1 MRMHLVAGGKHQF
14 QANSAHLTPTP
25 QTPLEQDLGGGRQA
39 ILSIRAVPYRQ
50 RAIASFSAMSRLLR
64 RLQPLYF
71 GEGPISEMKVVSLLL
86 IRETRKAPIAIA
98 KLI

>member
-1 MRMHLVAGGKHQF
+1 MRMQRVVGGKHQF

-25 QTPLEQDLGGGRQA
+25 LTLLDQGLGGGKQA

-50 RAIASFSAMSRLLR
+50 RAIASFSAMSRPLR

-71 GEGPISEMKVVSLLL
+71 GERPILETKVVNLLL